1 MDLLSI
7 GSALFMLF
15 FFGFCIFIHELGH
28 FLAAKWRGLHIVAF
42 SIGFR
47 KIWGIKYKGVE
58 YRIGCLPFGGYV
70 DLPQIDSSETKK
82 VVDGVELPPV
92 KPVDRLITAAAGPLF
107 NILFGFLFGILVW
120 VYGIPQ
126 SSPELKTVVVEAVEE
141 GSPEYL
147 AGLRAGDEII
157 RLNGESLNCTWDMV
171 VRRILF
177 TVGKVELT
185 VNRGGK
191 LMQVSYEPKENPKH
205 FSKEKIGYPFF
216 TPRIPLVITPEAGS
230 PAAKAGIKAGDILVA
245 VGGHRISDMKGM
257 AEIAHLFDND
267 ELELTVN
274 RGGNELVIKG
284 LRPDKRQEPGRYKI
298 GITFNPEAVPVTV
311 SEVIEASPARRA
323 GIEKG
328 DQILAIG
335 GHGLSHPRELPGL
348 ISAGKGQKELF
359 KLKRGERVL
368 ELEVVP
374 EPYVVYSS
382 GLSMTIIG
390 HPTPWDQFVNV
401 ISMSY
406 QSLRS
411 IGYRVASKVGLTEK
425 SSTLKPRNFSGPV
438 GIGTMMFKTI
448 YYGSFIQGIYLVVI
462 ITFSL
467 GLLNLMPLPILDG
480 GHILFSL
487 IETVV
492 GRPLPHKY
500 LQPVNIAFIIFLV
513 SFMLYVTVFDVNR
526 LIPEE
531 SRNGTQNGQSDAPKN
546 P

>member
-1 MDLLSI
+1 
-7 GSALFMLF
+7 
-15 FFGFCIFIHELGH
+15 
-28 FLAAKWRGLHIVAF
+28 
-42 SIGFR
+42 
-47 KIWGIKYKGVE
+47 
-58 YRIGCLPFGGYV
+58 
-70 DLPQIDSSETKK
+70 
-82 VVDGVELPPV
+82 
-92 KPVDRLITAAAGPLF
+92 
-107 NILFGFLFGILVW
+107 
-120 VYGIPQ
+120 
-126 SSPELKTVVVEAVEE
+126 
-141 GSPEYL
+141 
-147 AGLRAGDEII
+147 
-157 RLNGESLNCTWDMV
+157 
-171 VRRILF
+171 
-177 TVGKVELT
+177 
-185 VNRGGK
+185 
-191 LMQVSYEPKENPKH
+191 
-205 FSKEKIGYPFF
+205 
-216 TPRIPLVITPEAGS
+216 
-230 PAAKAGIKAGDILVA
+230 
-245 VGGHRISDMKGM
+245 
-257 AEIAHLFDND
+257 
-267 ELELTVN
+267 
-274 RGGNELVIKG
+274 
-284 LRPDKRQEPGRYKI
+284 
-298 GITFNPEAVPVTV
+298 
-311 SEVIEASPARRA
+311 
-323 GIEKG
+323 
-328 DQILAIG
+328 
-335 GHGLSHPRELPGL
+335 
-348 ISAGKGQKELF
+348 
-359 KLKRGERVL
+359 VL

-513 SFMLYVTVFDVNR
+513 SFMLYVTVFDVGR

-531 SRNGTQNGQSDAPKN
+531 SRNGTQNGQSNAPKN